1 MTFLNRLYARLRELL
16 AERGGLTDRDFKDA
30 VKVAR
35 GHTGGKAKAE
45 AMAQLLAAESDP
57 TGVAVVLPLP
67 QELAATLALEGGLPA
82 EDLHLTI
89 GMIGRRDEMTDVQL
103 AEALLAVRDAGIC
116 CAPITATIGGIG
128 RFMASNGSDAKD
140 VVYLSVD
147 SPALLELRDE
157 VEDALE
163 ARGLELQTDHGF
175 TPHITLAY
183 IDPGAAMPLDSI
195 EPQSVTFAV
204 LALWAGPQRSV
215 VALIGPAEQDEGMVE
230 AGAALGIGPDGKLLP
245 IPQQPETDVEGSPYE
260 YLAGEASAFTFSALA
275 FADAPEWI
283 PYLPKPGS
291 YTHPRYGNIAL
302 PLERIAR
309 FVANFN
315 QGIYQK
321 QIPIDAEHETK
332 LSGAVGWIT
341 AMRQN
346 ADGSADAKVDWTE
359 RGKAF
364 FADSRFRYFSP
375 EWYDA
380 WQRPETGETIA
391 DVAIGGALCT
401 RPFFKAP
408 ALRPLFASEVGHL
421 TDTTTTTIEGDTM
434 DASQFAELEAKVK
447 SLETENAALK
457 QAGEQSDAA
466 SKALAER
473 LAAVERER
481 QAERFQ
487 SLIKNDG
494 ARWFGEDAAHLGI
507 LGTLAKTFGEQSP
520 EFAAYVAQQKQVATA
535 LRASAAFNELGGDGQ
550 GKGEDAAAKLNRLA
564 GERAKAE
571 GISYADALGKVAAE
585 NPGLYQQHSN
595 AAYVRTKGAE

>member
-16 AERGGLTDRDFKDA
+16 AERGGLTDRDFRDA
-30 VKVAR
+30 VKSAR

-45 AMAQLLAAESDP
+45 AMAALLAAEGDP

-67 QELAATLALEGGLPA
+67 QELAQALALAGGLPA

-346 ADGSADAKVDWTE
+346 ADGSADAKVDWTA

-375 EWYDA
+375 EWYDT
-380 WQRPETGETIA
+380 WQRPETGETYR

-408 ALRPLFASEVGHL
+408 ALRPLFASEVGRL
-421 TDTTTTTIEGDTM
+421 TDTTTTTHEGDTM
-434 DASQFAELEAKVK
+434 SDSTQQFAELEAK
-447 SLETENAALK
+447 LAALQTENDGLK
-457 QAGEQSDAA
+457 QAREQSDAA

-473 LAAVERER
+473 LAAIEAQR

-550 GKGEDAAAKLNRLA
+550 GQPATGEAKLEQMARERAAAKNISIPQAYTEVLN
-564 GERAKAE
+564 
-571 GISYADALGKVAAE
+571 E
-585 NPGLYQQHSN
+585 NPALYS
-595 AAYVRTKGAE
+595 A

>member
-1 MTFLNRLYARLRELL
+1 
-16 AERGGLTDRDFKDA
+16 
-30 VKVAR
+30 
-35 GHTGGKAKAE
+35 
-45 AMAQLLAAESDP
+45 MAQLLAAESDP

-215 VALIGPAEQDEGMVE
+215 VALIGSAEQDEGMVE
-230 AGAALGIGPDGKLLP
+230 VGDDPNAYNPYAGGEPNLTITVPGAVLTKTASGTTQWITAPQTLTPDGTVSVP
-245 IPQQPETDVEGSPYE
+245 FVQAAPGQAVSDVAAAVVREIERRTGAPSLTPPDN
-260 YLAGEASAFTFSALA
+260 ASAFTFSALA

-447 SLETENAALK
+447 SLESENAALK

-466 SKALAER
+466 SRTLAER
-473 LAAVERER
+473 LAAVEQER
-481 QAERFQ
+481 QTERFR
-487 SLIKNDG
+487 SLVKNDG
-494 ARWFGEDAAHLGI
+494 QRWFGEDAAHLGI

-520 EFAAYVAQQKQVATA
+520 EFGAYVAQQKQVATA
-535 LRASAAFNELGGDGQ
+535 LRQSAAFNELGGDGQ
-550 GKGEDAAAKLNRLA
+550 GQPATGEAKLEQMARERAAAKNISIPQAYTEVLN
-564 GERAKAE
+564 
-571 GISYADALGKVAAE
+571 E
-585 NPGLYQQHSN
+585 NPALYS
-595 AAYVRTKGAE
+595 A

>member
-1 MTFLNRLYARLRELL
+1 
-16 AERGGLTDRDFKDA
+16 
-30 VKVAR
+30 
-35 GHTGGKAKAE
+35 
-45 AMAQLLAAESDP
+45 MALAALIQSDP
-57 TGVAVVLPLP
+57 
-67 QELAATLALEGGLPA
+67 
-82 EDLHLTI
+82 
-89 GMIGRRDEMTDVQL
+89 
-103 AEALLAVRDAGIC
+103 
-116 CAPITATIGGIG
+116 
-128 RFMASNGSDAKD
+128 DAKC
-140 VVYLSVD
+140 
-147 SPALLELRDE
+147 
-157 VEDALE
+157 DA
-163 ARGLELQTDHGF
+163 T
-175 TPHITLAY
+175 
-183 IDPGAAMPLDSI
+183 
-195 EPQSVTFAV
+195 
-204 LALWAGPQRSV
+204 LALWAGPQRSTV
-215 VALIGPAEQDEGMVE
+215 PLIGSAEQDDGM
-230 AGAALGIGPDGKLLP
+230 AGLGAALGVGPDGKMLP
-245 IPQQPETDVEGSPYE
+245 IPPAPETDVEGTPYE

-375 EWYDA
+375 EWYNA

-421 TDTTTTTIEGDTM
+421 TDTTTTSPAGASTTTIEGDTM

-447 SLETENAALK
+447 SLESENAALK
-457 QAGEQSDAA
+457 QAGESA
-466 SKALAER
+466 SSQATQMAER
-473 LAAVERER
+473 LAAIEAQR

-550 GKGEDAAAKLNRLA
+550 GQPATGEAKLEQMARERAAAKNISIPQAYTEVLN
-564 GERAKAE
+564 
-571 GISYADALGKVAAE
+571 E
-585 NPGLYQQHSN
+585 NPALYS
-595 AAYVRTKGAE
+595 A